1 MELLDDVVRALDA
14 LDTRAGALGRQLEV
28 DGPALLRE
36 RADILEIAPEGTRS
50 AGGTCRLLPAS
61 DGYWVAINLARQD
74 DVEALA
80 AWVGHELDR
89 PTWDAVADHLVWT
102 PAELA
107 VERAQLLGIPA
118 AVAGEPHR
126 LRAVAEVRDVSRA
139 SVTDT
144 PRVLD
149 LSSLWAG
156 PLCARLLGQLGA
168 NVVKAESPDRPD
180 GARGG
185 PPEFWARLNGGKV
198 ERTMDFDDIRRF
210 IERADVVVTSA
221 RRRAIEQRELD
232 LEHEVRSRGLIWVAI
247 TGYGYFG
254 EWSDRVAFGDDAA
267 VAGGLAVYAGGVDA
281 PVFVGDAPADPMAGL
296 QGAATATALLQAGR
310 GGMVDVSMREAVA
323 AALREDA
330 RYPAEEEVA

>member
-1 MELLDDVVRALDA
+1 MDVLDEAVRAQDA
-14 LDTRAGALGRQLEV
+14 LDTRAGALGRPLEV

-36 RADILEIAPEGTRS
+36 RADILGVAPEGTRS

-61 DGYWVAINLARQD
+61 DGRWVAINLARQD
-74 DVEALA
+74 DVEMLP
-80 AWVGHELDR
+80 AWIGQDLDR
-89 PTWDAVADHLVWT
+89 PAWDAVAHHLEWT
-102 PAELA
+102 PSEVA
-107 VERAQLLGIPA
+107 VDRAQLLGIPA
-118 AVAGEPHR
+118 AIAGEPHR
-126 LRAVAEVRDVSRA
+126 LRAVAEVRHVARSA
-139 SVTDT
+139 APET

-156 PLCARLLGQLGA
+156 PLCARLLGTLGA

-198 ERTMDFDDIRRF
+198 ERTIDRDEMARF
-210 IERADVVVTSA
+210 VQRADVVVTSA
-221 RRRAIEQRELD
+221 RPRAIEHLDLD

-267 VAGGLAVYAGGVDA
+267 VAGGLAVCAGGVDA

-310 GGMVDVSMREAVA
+310 GGMIDVSMRESIA
-323 AALREDA
+323 AALRDDD